1 MYVVYLIPSFSLS
14 PSPVSFDRHLSH
26 FGALYILSRTEPTA
40 FASSAI
46 APAFSPNIT
55 TAPKCNRK
63 PNRNF
68 EIYTTNICFR
78 LSIPFPFFR
87 IVTFSSSQFP
97 FRSIYYYSCSL
108 NPFIPEACVYPNDT
122 LNTKKKKTIIN
133 KCNLLIYLSRQK
145 KNQTVF
151 TNAFNFTMN
160 VKLLDIY
167 FHVFEWNDQKVIY
180 R

>member
-1 MYVVYLIPSFSLS
+1 MKRNWSKHLTKYDFAGWFGDIQYGKRIHQHLVIHIIQRKLYVVYLIPSFSLS

-122 LNTKKKKTIIN
+122 LNTKKKNNN
-133 KCNLLIYLSRQK
+133 K
-145 KNQTVF
+145 
-151 TNAFNFTMN
+151 
-160 VKLLDIY
+160 
-167 FHVFEWNDQKVIY
+167 
-180 R
+180 